1 MVNLPRCVSFRLQH
15 SDSVIHICTWAPPG
29 VSVGKESVYHAGD
42 TGARVRSLGQEGLP
56 EEGMATHS
64 SILAGGIPR
73 RGLVGYSPWG
83 DRESD
88 MADGT
93 DHTRACVPIYSF
105 KSQAVIT
112 CLIIGK
118 ILNMAPCVYSRS
130 LLSICSMYSSV
141 CLFTPNSQFIPPSL
155 PPFPFGKDMFVFCVW
170 ESVSILYISSFISL
184 FQIPHIR
191 GITVYLSSSVWL
203 KLKNREGFKQNTHIP

>member
-1 MVNLPRCVSFRLQH
+1 MLVSGCSILVQLFIYIHGLSQGSQWVKNLSIMQE
-15 SDSVIHICTWAPPG
+15 TQ
-29 VSVGKESVYHAGD
+29 
-42 TGARVRSLGQEGLP
+42 GARVRSLGQEGLP

-73 RGLVGYSPWG
+73 RSLVGYSPWG

-88 MADGT
+88 TADGT

-118 ILNMAPCVYSRS
+118 VLNMAPCVYSRS

-155 PPFPFGKDMFVFCVW
+155 PPFPFGKHVFVFCV
-170 ESVSILYISSFISL
+170 
-184 FQIPHIR
+184 
-191 GITVYLSSSVWL
+191 
-203 KLKNREGFKQNTHIP
+203 